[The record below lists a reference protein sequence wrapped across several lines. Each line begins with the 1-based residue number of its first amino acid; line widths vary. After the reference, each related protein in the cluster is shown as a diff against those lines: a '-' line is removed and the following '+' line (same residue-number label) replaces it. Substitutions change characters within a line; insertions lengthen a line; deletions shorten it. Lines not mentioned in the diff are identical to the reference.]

1 VAGALSRPRSA
12 RARRWLPKRRAPK
25 HIIEGALLSAL
36 SGRDPELEKYEL
48 IEEIGHGGMAT
59 VYRAR
64 DKRLGREV
72 AVKVIHRHL
81 RENQEVAAR
90 FVSEARAVAKVKH
103 PSIVEVYDVSDTDE
117 PERYLVQELVRG
129 TTLRELLTRRGFL
142 PAEIAAAIGVEIGSA
157 LEHAHGLGVIHRDV
171 KPENVLLELPTEAQ
185 TEAESALVPRVKITD
200 FGIAKLLDVQGVTS
214 TGQVLG
220 SPAHMAPEQIEGGDV
235 SACADVFGLGV
246 LLYEAMVGKLPFD
259 GKNPAQVLRRVL
271 DGAFTPADRARP
283 TVGSAL
289 SQIVSKALARDVGD
303 RYPSARALT
312 DALKAELG
320 KLGFAEPRREVF
332 AFLRDPDAY
341 QKAYEPRVVSEL
353 VKRANLARASK
364 DFVAAAAAFN
374 RALAFRPD
382 DTDLLR
388 QVAQI
393 ARGERLRVALTR
405 VAAGVVAT
413 TLLVGVVFGALAWL
427 RSRPAPRV
435 APPARSAAPIGGPPG
450 PASAPHAEAE
460 RPSPLDTAGARR
472 QTTEAARHIG
482 HVRPPPSAT
491 PVAETA
497 TVRVLVDGPKNA
509 TVKVDG
515 QEIAWFG
522 PPHELTVGPHTFEFV
537 PPNEE
542 CCVAPQTMVVNVG
555 RPNEPGEVQTVRG
568 TIEFKPALLDF
579 QGLPGTTASCG
590 ELGSFSVPSQQKI
603 RMSTAA
609 MHAHCTLL
617 APPTS
622 GEPPKEFDVTLSPG
636 RLFSIPG
643 S

>member
-1 VAGALSRPRSA
+1 
-12 RARRWLPKRRAPK
+12 
-25 HIIEGALLSAL
+25 
-36 SGRDPELEKYEL
+36 
-48 IEEIGHGGMAT
+48 MAT

-72 AVKVIHRHL
+72 AVKVIHHHL

-103 PSIVEVYDVSDTDE
+103 PSVVEVYDVSDTDE

-129 TTLRELLTRRGFL
+129 TTLRQLLATRGFL
-142 PAEIAAAIGVEIGSA
+142 PAEIAAAMGVEVGSA

-171 KPENVLLELPTEAQ
+171 KPENVLLEMPTEAQ
-185 TEAESALVPRVKITD
+185 STPEAALTPRVKITD

-271 DGAFTPADRARP
+271 DGTFTPADRARP
-283 TVGSAL
+283 TIGAGL
-289 SQIVSKALARDVGD
+289 SQIVSKALARDASD
-303 RYPSARALT
+303 RYQSARALT
-312 DALKAELG
+312 EALKAELV
-320 KLGFAEPRREVF
+320 KFGFAEPRREIF
-332 AFLRDPDAY
+332 DFLRDSAGY
-341 QKAYEPRVVSEL
+341 QQTYEPRLLQEL
-353 VKRANLARASK
+353 VKRASAARANK
-364 DFVAAAAAFN
+364 DFVSAAAAFN

-382 DTDLLR
+382 DTELLR

-393 ARGERLRVALTR
+393 AHGERLRLALTR
-405 VAAGVVAT
+405 LAAAVAVSAVLIGI
-413 TLLVGVVFGALAWL
+413 VFGGVAWF
-427 RSRPAPRV
+427 RSRPRQSATSSLPSALPSGASGR
-435 APPARSAAPIGGPPG
+435 RAAP
-450 PASAPHAEAE
+450 SAEALE
-460 RPSPLDTAGARR
+460 PATSDSAEPHR
-472 QTTEAARHIG
+472 QDAARHQG
-482 HVRPPPSAT
+482 HVRPPASVSSVA
-491 PVAETA
+491 AETA

-515 QEIAWFG
+515 QEIVWFG
-522 PPHELTVGPHTFEFV
+522 PPHELSVGPHTFEFV

-542 CCVAPQTMVVNVG
+542 CCVAPQTMTVNVV
-555 RPNEPGEVQTVRG
+555 RPNDPSEVQTVRG
-568 TIEFKPALLDF
+568 TIEFKPALIDF

-590 ELGSFSVPSQQKI
+590 ELGSFNVPSQQKI
-603 RMSTAA
+603 RMSTASV
-609 MHAHCTLL
+609 HAHCTLL
-617 APPTS
+617 GPPDS
-622 GEPPKEFDVTLSPG
+622 GQPPKEFDVTLSPG